1 MALRY
6 GMGKVQIQA
15 KERSSQDEG
24 GAYRVPP
31 EDYVAN
37 LRSLVGKIQASGIK
51 AVLFGYPLERT
62 GYTEQHRLILKVAA
76 QELKVGHFDP
86 QLQMETAASEARLYF
101 PRDKGHANAA
111 GNDQIAKWVFDYLV
125 SSQYLPSPKSE

>member
-1 MALRY
+1 M
-6 GMGKVQIQA
+6 
-15 KERSSQDEG
+15 
-24 GAYRVPP
+24 
-31 EDYVAN
+31 
-37 LRSLVGKIQASGIK
+37 
-51 AVLFGYPLERT
+51 ERT